1 MIKMQDETATILFWQ
16 KIEDKANIG
25 SQFYALRLKTDNKIL
40 DVLILEENI
49 HIGSELYSF
58 SFDIEKF
65 SKLKKYGFYD
75 KNLIAKK
82 IEYILKNRM
91 FKDYQTRFNEH
102 QVLKTITI
110 SPKLK
115 YLQKILELDEK
126 I

>member
-1 MIKMQDETATILFWQ
+1 MIKLQEETATLLFWQ
-16 KIEDKANIG
+16 KIEDKAKIG

-58 SFDIEKF
+58 SFNIDKF
-65 SKLKKYGFYD
+65 SKLKKFGFYD

-82 IEYILKNRM
+82 IEFILKQRM
-91 FKDYQTRFNEH
+91 FSDYQTRFHDH
-102 QVLKTITI
+102 QVLKTIKI

-115 YLQKILELDEK
+115 YDNKMYEIDEK